1 MGGVRPDKE
10 RSASPREDPIHLGAA
25 TRRCEGAIRRAERR
39 GQWAEAWEPRSGP
52 ALAETGRLSASER
65 PSKVRN
71 RRTGPRGWWPGPK
84 GQRVGSPDG
93 TTGDG
98 DTNSRRTKGC
108 SHPGRNSPSGNR
120 VSPIRPVARRKPDRK
135 GV

>member
-25 TRRCEGAIRRAERR
+25 TRRCEGAIRRTKRR

-71 RRTGPRGWWPGPK
+71 VEQAQEAGGLDQKVSGSDRQLTPLATVTPTPAGRK
-84 GQRVGSPDG
+84 GAAAPVGSPPRV
-93 TTGDG
+93 TG
-98 DTNSRRTKGC
+98 
-108 SHPGRNSPSGNR
+108 
-120 VSPIRPVARRKPDRK
+120 
-135 GV
+135 

>member
-52 ALAETGRLSASER
+52 ALAERLSASER

-71 RRTGPRGWWPGPK
+71 VEQAQEAGGLDQK
-84 GQRVGSPDG
+84 VSGSDRQLTPLATVTSIPAGRKDTAVPVATPHR
-93 TTGDG
+93 TTG
-98 DTNSRRTKGC
+98 
-108 SHPGRNSPSGNR
+108 
-120 VSPIRPVARRKPDRK
+120 
-135 GV
+135 